1 MLANSHPVLQALL
14 GTLFTWSLPHIHTLL
29 HSRPPVSC
37 GESSISSTV
46 CVARLGLLSVPDRRC
61 CLRLRPVRFVT
72 AVGASLVF
80 FVPSNLSLR
89 HHRLLLDSSLG
100 FAAGVMLAA
109 SYFSLLAPA
118 IEFAQDSGQYGENGS
133 WSFVPASIG
142 VLLGGLFVHLSD
154 RLLPHSETDTVTL
167 LAAQHRDAG
176 KRRAPPTAGT
186 SDGSGTSTGAETDSV
201 EPSSPRLPRQQLMRR
216 TRSTTAAAAAAA
228 SSGPAKVGKKKAAAM
243 RRMDSVQLLDNMES
257 QAADEQYSNG
267 DGKQLT
273 SKSAASATSTSS
285 PASSASWRRLMLMII
300 AIVIHNFPE
309 GMAVGV
315 AFGAT
320 AADQPTA
327 TALPAAT
334 ASFQSAVSLTIGI
347 ALQNFPEGLAVSLPL
362 LRLGY
367 SPLRSFFYGQLS
379 GLVEPF
385 GGVLGAAVVG
395 WVQPVLPYALA
406 FAAGAMIYVV
416 MDDLA
421 VEIKS
426 GGDEET
432 AESDGGSGSRG
443 HEKAG
448 SGSVGM
454 AGVMVGF
461 VVMMA
466 LDVALG

>member
-1 MLANSHPVLQALL
+1 M
-14 GTLFTWSLPHIHTLL
+14 
-29 HSRPPVSC
+29 
-37 GESSISSTV
+37 
-46 CVARLGLLSVPDRRC
+46 
-61 CLRLRPVRFVT
+61 
-72 AVGASLVF
+72 F
-80 FVPSNLSLR
+80 FVPSTLSIR
-89 HHRLLLDSSLG
+89 HHRLLLDASLG

-118 IEFAQDSGQYGENGS
+118 IQFAQESGQYGETGT

-167 LAAQHRDAG
+167 LAAQHRADS
-176 KRRAPPTAGT
+176 KRRSSRTASTTNGSST
-186 SDGSGTSTGAETDSV
+186 SDRAVADST
-201 EPSSPRLPRQQLMRR
+201 EPSSPHLPRQQLMRR
-216 TRSTTAAAAAAA
+216 TKSIAA
-228 SSGPAKVGKKKAAAM
+228 SAATTDSAADATPQRTGKSSKKKSAM
-243 RRMDSVQLLDNMES
+243 RRMDSVQLLHNMES
-257 QAADEQYSNG
+257 QTAEEQYSNG
-267 DGKQLT
+267 D
-273 SKSAASATSTSS
+273 AAQPLSNKPASISNASS
-285 PASSASWRRLMLMII
+285 VASSASWRRLMLMII

-320 AADQPTA
+320 AAN
-327 TALPAAT
+327 PAASSP

-362 LRLGY
+362 LRLGF

-379 GLVEPF
+379 GLVEPL

-426 GGDEET
+426 GATEE
-432 AESDGGSGSRG
+432 AGESAGGSSGG
-443 HEKAG
+443 HGVDKEG
-448 SGSVGM
+448 GGGSVGM
-454 AGVMVGF
+454 LGVMVGF
-461 VVMMA
+461 VIMMA

>member
-1 MLANSHPVLQALL
+1 M
-14 GTLFTWSLPHIHTLL
+14 
-29 HSRPPVSC
+29 SC
-37 GESSISSTV
+37 
-46 CVARLGLLSVPDRRC
+46 R
-61 CLRLRPVRFVT
+61 VRFVT
-72 AVGASLVF
+72 AAGASLVF
-80 FVPSNLSLR
+80 FVPATLSTR
-89 HHRLLLDSSLG
+89 HHRLLLDTSLG

-118 IEFAQDSGQYGENGS
+118 IEFAKESGQYGENGT
-133 WSFVPASIG
+133 WSFVPACIG

-167 LAAQHRDAG
+167 LTAQHTAAG
-176 KRRAPPTAGT
+176 RRRALPIAGT
-186 SDGSGTSTGAETDSV
+186 TNGHGTSNEAVADSA
-201 EPSSPRLPRQQLMRR
+201 EPSSPHLPRQQLMRR
-216 TRSTTAAAAAAA
+216 TKSITAAAAAAETA
-228 SSGPAKVGKKKAAAM
+228 TPQRTGKAGRKKLAM
-243 RRMDSVQLLDNMES
+243 RRMDSVQLLHNMES
-257 QAADEQYSNG
+257 QTADEHDSNG
-267 DGKQLT
+267 DTASQLPT
-273 SKSAASATSTSS
+273 NPASHSTVGSAASH
-285 PASSASWRRLMLMII
+285 ASWRRLMLMII

-315 AFGAT
+315 AFGAASSKT
-320 AADQPTA
+320 AANSPHTTSDSSSS
-327 TALPAAT
+327 L
-334 ASFQSAVSLTIGI
+334 ASYQSAVSLTIGI

-367 SPLRSFFYGQLS
+367 SPLRAFFYGQLS
-379 GLVEPF
+379 GMVEPF

-426 GGDEET
+426 GGSEEGG
-432 AESDGGSGSRG
+432 EGEKGGGSGI
-443 HEKAG
+443 
-448 SGSVGM
+448 VGM
-454 AGVMVGF
+454 TGVMVGF

>member
-1 MLANSHPVLQALL
+1 MR
-14 GTLFTWSLPHIHTLL
+14 TRI
-29 HSRPPVSC
+29 
-37 GESSISSTV
+37 
-46 CVARLGLLSVPDRRC
+46 
-61 CLRLRPVRFVT
+61 RFVT

-80 FVPSNLSLR
+80 FVPSNLSIHR
-89 HHRLLLDSSLG
+89 HRLLLDSSLG

-118 IEFAQDSGQYGENGS
+118 IEFAQESGQYGEKGT

-167 LAAQHRDAG
+167 LAAQHKAAG
-176 KRRAPPTAGT
+176 KRRASPTSSVTNGRDT
-186 SDGSGTSTGAETDSV
+186 VYGAVADTV
-201 EPSSPRLPRQQLMRR
+201 EPSSPHLPRQQLMRR
-216 TRSTTAAAAAAA
+216 AKSNAASAIAADAATTATQ
-228 SSGPAKVGKKKAAAM
+228 SRPAKSGKKKSAM
-243 RRMDSVQLLDNMES
+243 RRMDSVSLLDNMES
-257 QAADEQYSNG
+257 QSADTHYSNG
-267 DGKQLT
+267 DADQQLFT
-273 SKSAASATSTSS
+273 QSTSS
-285 PASSASWRRLMLMII
+285 SNISTATSSASWRRLMLMII

-320 AADQPTA
+320 ADHKST
-327 TALPAAT
+327 TT
-334 ASFQSAVSLTIGI
+334 SSSSASFQSAVSLTIGI

-379 GLVEPF
+379 GLVEPL

-426 GGDEET
+426 GGKEESS
-432 AESDGGSGSRG
+432 EGEGGGSGSG
-443 HEKAG
+443 STEKGLEHG
-448 SGSVGM
+448 SIVGM

-466 LDVALG
+466 LDVGLNW

>member
-1 MLANSHPVLQALL
+1 
-14 GTLFTWSLPHIHTLL
+14 
-29 HSRPPVSC
+29 
-37 GESSISSTV
+37 
-46 CVARLGLLSVPDRRC
+46 
-61 CLRLRPVRFVT
+61 
-72 AVGASLVF
+72 
-80 FVPSNLSLR
+80 
-89 HHRLLLDSSLG
+89 
-100 FAAGVMLAA
+100 MLAA

-118 IEFAQDSGQYGENGS
+118 IEFAQESGQYGEEGR
-133 WSFVPASIG
+133 WSFVPACVG

-154 RLLPHSETDTVTL
+154 RLLPHSETDTVSL
-167 LAAQHRDAG
+167 LSQQHAAAEG
-176 KRRAPPTAGT
+176 KRRTSPTAQT
-186 SDGSGTSTGAETDSV
+186 SNGGTGANEVSTDGT
-201 EPSSPRLPRQQLMRR
+201 EPTSPVPRPQLLRR
-216 TRSTTAAAAAAA
+216 TKSTASNSALDEAASTTPPR
-228 SSGPAKVGKKKAAAM
+228 SSKGSRKKKSAM
-243 RRMDSVQLLDNMES
+243 RRMDSVQMLDKLES
-257 QAADEQYSNG
+257 QAGRQHTKFADGDEQ
-267 DGKQLT
+267 
-273 SKSAASATSTSS
+273 SATAASTSS
-285 PASSASWRRLMLMII
+285 SAASSASWRRLMLMII

-320 AADQPTA
+320 SDK
-327 TALPAAT
+327 PAASA

-362 LRLGY
+362 LRLGF
-367 SPLRSFFYGQLS
+367 SPVRSFFYGQLS

-426 GGDEET
+426 GGAEEAGKGDEGN
-432 AESDGGSGSRG
+432 SVDRGGDGS
-443 HEKAG
+443 EKG
-448 SGSVGM
+448 TVGM
-454 AGVMVGF
+454 TGVMVGF